1 MYRIAWHVEKQLD
14 PTRKILELKNWLSPI
29 VNSDECAQVGPR
41 MLVMWVQRDPT
52 GNRMEK
58 MLEDKWRV
66 GKRKK

>member
-1 MYRIAWHVEKQLD
+1 
-14 PTRKILELKNWLSPI
+14 
-29 VNSDECAQVGPR
+29 